1 MSCYLMILCF
11 LFFLKTVFFK
21 CWSPIPKT
29 EKHFCKKMKKWWSAI
44 TCIRTQKKTESTNQG
59 KGKRTT
65 FLWKL
70 KKKITCFSNCYY
82 SYICNIFFFSFPKQ
96 IQLTKWVFLFVHE
109 IHGQKIAKISFD
121 LHYAKDLFCHFY
133 KNSKY
138 DTVKKTDWL
147 NRS

>member
-1 MSCYLMILCF
+1 LESNPQNWETFLQKNEEMMVCYYLHQN
-11 LFFLKTVFFK
+11 
-21 CWSPIPKT
+21 T
-29 EKHFCKKMKKWWSAI
+29 EKDRVDKSRK
-44 TCIRTQKKTESTNQG
+44 RQKNHVSLKV
-59 KGKRTT
+59 K
-65 FLWKL
+65 